1 MRIASELKFWL
12 ISTKCQFLILVSS
25 LNRKIFLQIK
35 DNLYF
40 IFKKNLFIHYN
51 FKGGNTCGFNN
62 LNRFATIKVLKLQPI
77 KDVQDSGVP
86 GTSELESNVIASD
99 INKVPDPVII
109 DTEKPKQDPGKILVV
124 PENPVIQE
132 TNILKPVS
140 DTPQTI
146 PKPVPEPINVVP
158 PISHSSVKPI
168 SIPVKPIPGPVQT
181 DKIKVPEP
189 INIVPPTS
197 PSSVKPISIPVKP
210 ISCTVH
216 PIFGPIQPKQKCYYL
231 PLKCHC
237 RPLPCY
243 SRPLPC
249 FPRPLLYVLRPFPGC
264 SKPTEVTPLFKIVER
279 IIVNK
284 KF

>member
-146 PKPVPEPINVVP
+146 PKPVPEPIN
-158 PISHSSVKPI
+158 
-168 SIPVKPIPGPVQT
+168 
-181 DKIKVPEP
+181 
-189 INIVPPTS
+189 IVPPTS
-197 PSSVKPISIPVKP
+197 FKLIK
-210 ISCTVH
+210 
-216 PIFGPIQPKQKCYYL
+216 
-231 PLKCHC
+231 LKYQN
-237 RPLPCY
+237 L
-243 SRPLPC
+243 
-249 FPRPLLYVLRPFPGC
+249 
-264 SKPTEVTPLFKIVER
+264 
-279 IIVNK
+279 
-284 KF
+284 